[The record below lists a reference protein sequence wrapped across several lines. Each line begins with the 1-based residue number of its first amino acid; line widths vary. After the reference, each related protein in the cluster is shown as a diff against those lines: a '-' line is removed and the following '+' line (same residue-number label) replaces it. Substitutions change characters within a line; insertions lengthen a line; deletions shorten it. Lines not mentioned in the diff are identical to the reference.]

1 MRFSSNLV
9 SYRLSIPLENF
20 RRDLRS
26 RLETDKQMSGAW
38 AIVPLLPL
46 IMGVGLFV
54 AFIAIAVSSLGSAG
68 TTPTPGTSTAL
79 VAGLFAFLSLLY
91 LVYFLVIILVAVLI
105 FRLVR
110 RRNMHFNRQILLYE
124 DLLSVAKELASKK
137 NTDVSIL
144 INNMDRNLREA
155 RLDELEKNATLWAI
169 LSFGFGAGLF
179 YAGYFLMK
187 DFYRHERRED
197 MFIQDLLRTFYTMG
211 VTINL
216 PYRTSPVPDRSFA
229 LYFVLTLM
237 TGSIFAVYWVY
248 VLVPYTNIYYLQQ
261 TLGLLGTL
269 AFATSTGVSFLVSSL
284 ISRQNK
290 HAEREQEIAWEI
302 LNGVQ
307 SRTRPEQ
314 MHVLLPLSSA
324 EQDFSIL
331 LQRTRQH
338 SAILWSLL
346 VLIPYAGWVFVIAA
360 LFLLTRDSNIHE
372 TMERSLFEDLDRTV
386 TAGGWQRAAL
396 DGQIPPSRNGTL
408 YAIASVLTVGIV
420 AISWLY
426 VMIIGEEAHFRFHS
440 VLEPRLLEA
449 FSNQGGRTGSEG

>member
-1 MRFSSNLV
+1 M
-9 SYRLSIPLENF
+9 SIPLENF

-229 LYFVLTLM
+229 LYFVLTLI

-248 VLVPYTNIYYLQQ
+248 VLVSDPNNHFRQQ
-261 TLGLLGTL
+261 MVIEDTIM
-269 AFATSTGVSFLVSSL
+269 AQVSP
-284 ISRQNK
+284 I
-290 HAEREQEIAWEI
+290 
-302 LNGVQ
+302 
-307 SRTRPEQ
+307 
-314 MHVLLPLSSA
+314 LSST
-324 EQDFSIL
+324 Q
-331 LQRTRQH
+331 
-338 SAILWSLL
+338 
-346 VLIPYAGWVFVIAA
+346 
-360 LFLLTRDSNIHE
+360 
-372 TMERSLFEDLDRTV
+372 
-386 TAGGWQRAAL
+386 
-396 DGQIPPSRNGTL
+396 PPPPPPPPP
-408 YAIASVLTVGIV
+408 AS
-420 AISWLY
+420 
-426 VMIIGEEAHFRFHS
+426 M
-440 VLEPRLLEA
+440 
-449 FSNQGGRTGSEG
+449 